1 MSKKIIKLVFCLLLA
16 TAVAIVAAGCGGGEN
31 AGDQNGG
38 DKQEKIVVKFT
49 HVVAEST
56 PKGQAALKFAEVLE
70 EKSGGL
76 FEVQVYPSSQLYG
89 DKEEQEQLLA
99 NNVQFIAPSVTKL
112 VTLNPA
118 FQLVDMPFLFK
129 DRAQAYRFFDGEAG
143 QDLLHSLEPHGI
155 LGLAWWANGF
165 KHFTNS
171 KRPLKAPE
179 DFKGLKFRTQSGGV
193 LDEQFKA
200 LGAGSQTLAFS
211 EVYQALQNGTV
222 DGQENTFNNIDT
234 QKYVE
239 VQKYLTISNHGRL
252 DYVVLTNTTFWNSLT
267 EEQQQM
273 IREAMAEATEYE
285 RQLADELDQE
295 SFENIKNSGK
305 VEIYEL
311 TDEDRAKFIEALQP
325 LYDKYGPEIGQ
336 KYIDAARNA

>member
-1 MSKKIIKLVFCLLLA
+1 MRRKIIGTVLWLLLA
-16 TAVAIVAAGCGGGEN
+16 GTALVTAGCGGGTQQS
-31 AGDQNGG
+31 GDGG
-38 DKQEKIVVKFT
+38 EQDKIVVKFT

-56 PKGQAALKFAEVLE
+56 PKGQAALKFKEVLE

-112 VTLNPA
+112 VTLNPS
-118 FQLVDMPFLFK
+118 FQIVDMPFLFK
-129 DRAQAYRFFDGEAG
+129 DKPSAYSFFDGEAG
-143 QDLLHSLEPHGI
+143 QELLQSLEPHGI
-155 LGLAWWANGF
+155 LGMAWWANGF
-165 KHFTNS
+165 KHFSNS

-200 LGAGSQTLAFS
+200 LGAGSQTLAFA
-211 EVYQALQNGTV
+211 EVYQALSNGTV
-222 DGQENTFNNIDT
+222 DGQENTWNNMDT

-239 VQKYLTISNHGRL
+239 VQKYITVSSHGRL
-252 DYVVLTNTTFWNSLT
+252 DYVVLTNTTFWNGLT
-267 EEQQQM
+267 AEQQQM
-273 IREAMAEATEYE
+273 VQEAMAEATDYE
-285 RQLADELDQE
+285 RQLADELDEGSYQ
-295 SFENIKNSGK
+295 NIKNSGK

-311 TDEDRAKFIEALQP
+311 TDEERSKFVEALEP
-325 LYDKYGPEIGQ
+325 LYAKYGAEIGE
-336 KYIDAARNA
+336 KYIEAARNS

>member
-1 MSKKIIKLVFCLLLA
+1 MYKKVAKLILCVLLVGVLA
-16 TAVAIVAAGCGGGEN
+16 LVVAGCGGG
-31 AGDQNGG
+31 GSQQGG
-38 DKQEKIVVKFT
+38 GGEEPEKIVVKFT

-56 PKGQAALKFAEVLE
+56 PKGQAALKFKEVLE

-112 VTLNPA
+112 VTLNPS
-118 FQLVDMPFLFK
+118 FQLVDLPFLFK
-129 DRAQAYRFFDGEAG
+129 DKAQVYRFFDGEAG
-143 QDLLHSLEPHGI
+143 QELLQSLEPHGI
-155 LGLAWWANGF
+155 LGMAWWANGF

-171 KRPLKAPE
+171 KRPLTSPE

-211 EVYQALQNGTV
+211 EVYQALANGTV

-267 EEQQQM
+267 AEQQEM
-273 IREAMAEATEYE
+273 VREAIEEATAYE
-285 RQLADELDQE
+285 RQLADELDE
-295 SFENIKNSGK
+295 NSFNNIKNSGK
-305 VEIYEL
+305 IEIYEL
-311 TDEDRAKFIEALQP
+311 TDEDRAKFVEALQP
-325 LYDKYGPEIGQ
+325 LYDKYGPEIGED
-336 KYIDAARNA
+336 IIEAARNA